1 MLVTEERRTLAYNGP
16 QLLHTKTVRQSETQH
31 NSQRYFCGSQSRC
44 SMAQRVYAIKDRGQG
59 IRLPNPDFEAEAF
72 GNLCD
77 ESHILSTPDIPGC
90 TSGDYSFL

>member
-1 MLVTEERRTLAYNGP
+1 
-16 QLLHTKTVRQSETQH
+16 
-31 NSQRYFCGSQSRC
+31 
-44 SMAQRVYAIKDRGQG
+44 MAQRVYAIKDRGQG